1 MIQFKLNKQIIKFI
15 LVGLSIFMVF
25 KISHNYIFNKD
36 FFQTN
41 QKTNPLIYSIV
52 LHNTEKITDGFSF
65 VLDPNDWD
73 KIFGSDA
80 SDTVK
85 ALGSMPVKV
94 DVKDKNSESVS
105 LGSPIGLDVE
115 SITINGKLM
124 IKATRSNQ
132 TREWQNG
139 DIITKYSEVLVI

>member
-1 MIQFKLNKQIIKFI
+1 MIHFKLNKQIVKFI

-25 KISHNYIFNKD
+25 KITHIFLFKKD

-52 LHNTEKITDGFSF
+52 LQNTEKIKDGFSF
-65 VLDPNDWD
+65 VLNPDEWD
-73 KIFGSDA
+73 KIFGFEA

-85 ALGSMPVKV
+85 TLGSMSVEV

-132 TREWQNG
+132 TRAWQNG
-139 DIITKYSEVLVI
+139 DIITKYSEIPFL